1 MSTTTANTFKV
12 GDKVRLNKI
21 TKGESLGVWNFLKPW
36 ENPRKIFNIVSV
48 EGDYIYVQE
57 TAHIGPSGYYYANF
71 ELLNG
76 PTLLGEQMLFEF
88 EL

>member
-48 EGDYIYVQE
+48 EGDVTRRRE
-57 TAHIGPSGYYYANF
+57 GAHGSVCVFPEKNGVGPFKRGLVVKLKF
-71 ELLNG
+71 
-76 PTLLGEQMLFEF
+76 
-88 EL
+88 